1 MHGSMNTNIKC
12 NLMDAKEIRLEDL
25 GMNRIHLASDRHSC
39 YEHGHEHV
47 EVLTMLA
54 LCRWVSRAVRVE

>member
-1 MHGSMNTNIKC
+1 
-12 NLMDAKEIRLEDL
+12 MDAKEIRLEDL